1 MRYLFFAVIF
11 LLNSNCNSVN
21 KKTGLLQFK
30 RDSALVMSY
39 IKNGDRIYAEK
50 ANYSNFSKSLELYDT
65 AWQIASRSNDLN
77 LLAQAVF
84 AKGRAYDAINNNPQK
99 TIDYYTEA
107 AGLYAKIPH
116 NDVKAL
122 YIKHLVAH
130 SYDKVQDSANCIKI
144 LHELFNEIVNKP
156 DGIKKELRF
165 TVEMALISTVIKNYA
180 IADSILQQLTQRQWV
195 KNDPTEYDYLNHYYL
210 AKAKINVLHYANY
223 KTLYLDSLENVFKKS
238 ANLNDS
244 IYYSN
249 ELWQLYKAMGNSA
262 KESYYLQLNNTLF
275 NKFNSPESVR
285 ETKDKL
291 TKMEVAAVEAQRKA
305 ENEKAE
311 ARKRFIYVLAGL
323 LAVITMLVLFLI
335 RRNREIKRKKDE
347 VVTINQELHQKN
359 LQNELL
365 NKEIHHR
372 VKNNLQMIL
381 SLVYMQERNA
391 EAEETKE
398 NLHEIR
404 LRIESIAALHRQLME
419 QGDLIHLR
427 NYVSQMI
434 SSVANLVGNGTHVL
448 THLEIDNFKLPIK
461 LSFPLGLILN
471 EWVTNSMKYAQTE
484 KDMLEIYLQ
493 AKEEG
498 NSYSI
503 QYRDSGK
510 QDMKRPVQEGL
521 GLNIIKLLFSQMNAV
536 LTQDERHSFNYTL
549 IIPKPDGE

>member
-1 MRYLFFAVIF
+1 
-11 LLNSNCNSVN
+11 
-21 KKTGLLQFK
+21 
-30 RDSALVMSY
+30 
-39 IKNGDRIYAEK
+39 
-50 ANYSNFSKSLELYDT
+50 
-65 AWQIASRSNDLN
+65 
-77 LLAQAVF
+77 
-84 AKGRAYDAINNNPQK
+84 
-99 TIDYYTEA
+99 
-107 AGLYAKIPH
+107 
-116 NDVKAL
+116 
-122 YIKHLVAH
+122 
-130 SYDKVQDSANCIKI
+130 
-144 LHELFNEIVNKP
+144 
-156 DGIKKELRF
+156 
-165 TVEMALISTVIKNYA
+165 
-180 IADSILQQLTQRQWV
+180 
-195 KNDPTEYDYLNHYYL
+195 
-210 AKAKINVLHYANY
+210 
-223 KTLYLDSLENVFKKS
+223 
-238 ANLNDS
+238 
-244 IYYSN
+244 
-249 ELWQLYKAMGNSA
+249 
-262 KESYYLQLNNTLF
+262 
-275 NKFNSPESVR
+275 
-285 ETKDKL
+285 
-291 TKMEVAAVEAQRKA
+291 
-305 ENEKAE
+305 
-311 ARKRFIYVLAGL
+311 
-323 LAVITMLVLFLI
+323 
-335 RRNREIKRKKDE
+335 
-347 VVTINQELHQKN
+347 
-359 LQNELL
+359 
-365 NKEIHHR
+365 
-372 VKNNLQMIL
+372 MIL